1 VASDLT
7 IATRVLVEA
16 GRPTAVVH
24 QRCRL
29 EVTAGPDRGKS
40 VDLDRPRVRIGTGP
54 ANDLVLGDRSVS
66 RLHAEIE
73 LGEDGFR
80 LRDLGST
87 NGTRVGGLRVVDAF
101 LEPGAR
107 LRFGA
112 TEVRFD
118 AVGEGLA
125 QPLDPAS
132 SFGGLVGESIVMRAL
147 FAQLRRVAPTDATVL
162 LVGESGTG
170 KDLAAEAL
178 VEASP
183 RRDGPFVIVD
193 CGSLVPTL
201 VEAEL
206 FGHEAG
212 AFTGAHAAREG
223 AFELAHGGTVF
234 LDEVGEL
241 PLEVQPK
248 LLRVLES
255 REARR
260 IGAARPVAVDVR
272 VIAATNRPLATEV
285 NRGAFRADLYYRLA
299 VVELGMPPLRARLGD
314 LPLLVGRLL
323 EDLGRDPGEVR
334 PETVEALERYPWPG
348 NVRELR
354 NFLERS
360 LVLDEDAAAPAA
372 YGAPRPAGASG
383 ASLDPT
389 APTVPYRVAKERA
402 TGEFERAYAEALL
415 ARAGGNVSQAARDAR
430 MDRMFLY
437 KLAGKYGLLR
447 PRRSKR

>member
-7 IATRVLVEA
+7 TATRVLVEA
-16 GRPTAVVH
+16 GRPMAVVH

-40 VDLDRPRVRIGTGP
+40 VDVDRPRLRIGTGP
-54 ANDLVLGDRSVS
+54 ANDLVLSDRSVS

-73 LGEDGFR
+73 LGPEGFR

-87 NGTRVGGLRVVDAF
+87 NGTRVGGLRVIDAF
-101 LEPGAR
+101 LEPGAKLR
-107 LRFGA
+107 LGA
-112 TEVRFD
+112 TEVRFE
-118 AVGEGLA
+118 AAGEGLA
-125 QPLDPAS
+125 QRLDPAG
-132 SFGGLVGESIVMRAL
+132 SFGGLVGESVPMRAL

-170 KDLAAEAL
+170 KDLAAEAI

-183 RRDGPFVIVD
+183 RKDGPFVIVD

-206 FGHEAG
+206 FGHEVG

-223 AFELAHGGTVF
+223 AFELAHGGTLL

-248 LLRVLES
+248 LLRALES
-255 REARR
+255 REVRR

-272 VIAATNRPLATEV
+272 VIAATNRPLAAEV

-299 VVELGMPPLRARLGD
+299 VVELAMPPLRARLDD
-314 LPLLVGRLL
+314 LPLLVARLL
-323 EDLGRDPGEVR
+323 EELGRDPGELR
-334 PETVEALERYPWPG
+334 AETVEELARYPWPG

-354 NFLERS
+354 NFLERA
-360 LVLDEDAAAPAA
+360 LVLDDEAAAPAA
-372 YGAPRPAGASG
+372 FAAPRPPGA
-383 ASLDPT
+383 APVVDPK
-389 APTVPYRVAKERA
+389 VPYRVAKERA
-402 TGEFERAYAEALL
+402 TADFERAYVQALL
-415 ARAGGNVSQAARDAR
+415 ARAGGNVSQAARDAK
-430 MDRMFLY
+430 MDRMFLH
-437 KLAGKYGLLR
+437 KLAGRYGLLK
-447 PRRSKR
+447 PRRRR